1 MSQHT
6 LTNAKLQAMHAALA
20 QLGNRRMALITGDLK
35 VSRLLK
41 AITPIVEG
49 LPAAKQRITSEA
61 LEGKD
66 LQNLKQPEITAIN
79 AEIAAKQRALDEE
92 TVEIELPNIRLTEDD
107 LPKEQKGEEGW
118 KNASQLGAIVADLDF
133 LFEFKPE

>member
-6 LTNAKLQAMHAALA
+6 LTNAKLQAMHAALS

-41 AITPIVEG
+41 AITPVVEA

-61 LEGKD
+61 LEGKN
-66 LQNLKQPEITAIN
+66 LQDLKQPEITAIN

-107 LPKEQKGEEGW
+107 LPKEQKGEDGW
-118 KNASQLGAIVADLDF
+118 KNAAQLGAIVADLDF
-133 LFEFKPE
+133 LFEFKE